1 MQESTAWAVATQ
13 QAHATGKSPKGYG
26 TSKGR
31 QEAKQKFDKPKKDY
45 VQTANSKL
53 ASAVDGY
60 SLAVFSGFSNEM
72 QKIAGRFGEAMST
85 FGHYLMGG
93 PKKDLV
99 TAVELPQHALAKR
112 LGTKPKSMIAH
123 IPGAGPR
130 VGGGIDAL
138 RNPNTREDAMKVIGA
153 RGATGTA
160 ALGLGAAASKHHQE
174 SNNKRLEEAY
184 MSGAKDMY
192 AQGQGK

>member
-1 MQESTAWAVATQ
+1 M
-13 QAHATGKSPKGYG
+13 K
-26 TSKGR
+26 
-31 QEAKQKFDKPKKDY
+31 
-45 VQTANSKL
+45 TANSNL
-53 ASAVDGY
+53 ANAVDGY

-72 QKIAGRFGEAMST
+72 QKIAGRFGEAAKT

-99 TAVELPQHALAKR
+99 AAVELPQHALAKR
-112 LGTKPKSMIAH
+112 LGNKPKSMVAH

-130 VGGGIDAL
+130 VGGGIEAL
-138 RNPNTREDAMKVIGA
+138 RNPNTRTDAMKVVGA
-153 RGATGTA
+153 RSA
-160 ALGLGAAASKHHQE
+160 AGAAVLGTGAVASKHHQE
-174 SNNKRLEEAY
+174 SHNKQLEEAY